1 MKKALL
7 VIDMYN
13 VCIGENHATYF
24 KYNNTDLVEA
34 VNKVIG
40 IQILL
45 LLQTLITVVR
55 FILFLLQ
62 REFKREIFS

>member
-1 MKKALL
+1 MLH
-7 VIDMYN
+7 I
-13 VCIGENHATYF
+13 

-55 FILFLLQ
+55 FIFFLLQ
-62 REFKREIFS
+62 RAFKREIFS